1 MCTYTDMQYTTYST
15 DSTCVWLVPVHF
27 RTISKSHV
35 LPELLFATLT
45 EMSEVFLMEKRYLC
59 LILLGFCNML
69 KWGGGDAGCEAID
82 SYLLVI

>member
-1 MCTYTDMQYTTYST
+1 MYGLSQFN
-15 DSTCVWLVPVHF
+15 F
-27 RTISKSHV
+27 RTVSKSHV